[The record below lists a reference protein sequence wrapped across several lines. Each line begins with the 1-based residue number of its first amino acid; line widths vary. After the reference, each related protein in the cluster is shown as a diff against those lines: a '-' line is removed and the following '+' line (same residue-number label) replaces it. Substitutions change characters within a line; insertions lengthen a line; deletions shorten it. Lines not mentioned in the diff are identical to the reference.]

1 MNINKLDRHGARLG
15 YRALRSLS
23 RMLFYIYLRGRVF
36 GLENVPTQGAAM
48 LVVNHQSY
56 LDPMVAGLAINRE
69 CHFIARDS
77 LFYNPHFGRL
87 ITYCNSFPVR
97 RGEADVQAVKEL
109 LRRLRDGKLVVIFPE
124 GTRSRD
130 GSISRINPN
139 SLSVAVRARVPIVPT
154 LIDGT
159 FRAMGR
165 GAILPRV
172 YPVNVIYSEP
182 ISAEDVAARPVEQT
196 AELVTR
202 RMHESLVRSAELRK
216 QRRRVC

>member
-1 MNINKLDRHGARLG
+1 
-15 YRALRSLS
+15 
-23 RMLFYIYLRGRVF
+23 
-36 GLENVPTQGAAM
+36 M
-48 LVVNHQSY
+48 LVANHQSY

-77 LFYNPHFGRL
+77 LFYNPYFGRL
-87 ITYCNSFPVR
+87 ITYCNAFPVR

-109 LRRLRDGKLVVIFPE
+109 LRRLRDGKLVMIFPE

-130 GSISRINPN
+130 GSITRINPN
-139 SLSVAVRARVPIVPT
+139 SLSVAVRARVPIVPA

-165 GAILPRV
+165 GAVLPRV

-182 ISAEDVAARPVEQT
+182 ISAENAATWPVEKT
-196 AELVTR
+196 AELVMR
-202 RMHESLVRSAELRK
+202 RMHESMIRSAELRK
-216 QRRRVC
+216 QRWRVC